1 MPAPRRD
8 RPPIPTEYGV
18 RRAKAFVEW
27 SHVEDRLTKD
37 PVYWVAA
44 VTRRGSGPATDAAAS
59 LC

>member
-18 RRAKAFVEW
+18 RRAKAFVER

-44 VTRRGSGPATDAAAS
+44 
-59 LC
+59 